1 MTCATKILK
10 KQIVPKNFNAKDLH
24 TNLFFFFSHFFLIFQ
39 SFFFSFFLSLISS
52 IPYILSFSV
61 PLFSLFKNLSIFF
74 LLSKSPKPIDSITTS
89 HTSPFSLSVPFLLF
103 DYPSL
108 MPSKTTTNTCL
119 SHLLLVIGRLQ
130 LG

>member
-10 KQIVPKNFNAKDLH
+10 KQIVPQIFNAKDLR
-24 TNLFFFFSHFFLIFQ
+24 TNLFFFFLT
-39 SFFFSFFLSLISS
+39 FFLSFNQFSFLSFYPS
-52 IPYILSFSV
+52 FCQSLFILSFSV
-61 PLFSLFKNLSIFF
+61 PLFFLFKNLSIFF
-74 LLSKSPKPIDSITTS
+74 LLSKSPKPIEPITTS
-89 HTSPFSLSVPFLLF
+89 HTSPFSLSIPFLLF

-119 SHLLLVIGRLQ
+119 SHLLLVSGRLQ